1 MEAAYL
7 AREATVCRLPMVYGE
22 RDHQRREEPIL
33 RRVRAGRT
41 RIPAGSGGW
50 LWTRGYVRDVAAG
63 IRLALESDAC
73 VAEVLNLGEARTWSM
88 GLWAR
93 HVLEAAGSDAELARV
108 PDVLLPDDL
117 KALGT
122 IPQHLL
128 VDSSKA
134 RDLLGWTET
143 DPPRG
148 AGPLGRLAP
157 GQPAAR
163 ARTPTS
169 APTTAPWRQPAEM
182 TSRPG
187 RDQGR
192 PRVVLAPE
200 IAEIAGAITNRM
212 PDLVDR
218 VVRRILTEIE
228 FYRDRGVISLE
239 DIRGSVRDNLESMAA
254 ELITSQ
260 PPDLS
265 APRATGRRRAEQGTP
280 LADILHAYRI
290 GFTEFWE
297 AIVEEGRRSTRAT
310 PDTLVDAAS
319 GVWWLIGEYT
329 QELTVAYREAASEL
343 LLAAARER
351 SALVEAVFTGGIP
364 DRDTLWEAAKLLR
377 LPWEGVFVVVVVEA
391 PGLAQEGLPDAEA
404 FLAGRGIGSAWH
416 LHPDI
421 QMGVVSLRHA
431 DALPVLLELLRR
443 GVRARCG
450 VSPAYPALGD
460 TPRAVHY
467 ARLVLA
473 SLPAGA
479 PAVVQ
484 FEETPLGVL
493 AAAAPDAAGALVRTV
508 LGPVLD
514 LPDQE
519 RSSLLGTLRAWFDAG
534 GSAAETG
541 KRIYVH
547 PNTVRYRLR
556 RLQEHTG
563 RSLDDPKAVAELLAA
578 LDALRLLQEPG
589 PPGPPLSPGTTVQG

>member
-1 MEAAYL
+1 
-7 AREATVCRLPMVYGE
+7 
-22 RDHQRREEPIL
+22 
-33 RRVRAGRT
+33 
-41 RIPAGSGGW
+41 
-50 LWTRGYVRDVAAG
+50 
-63 IRLALESDAC
+63 
-73 VAEVLNLGEARTWSM
+73 
-88 GLWAR
+88 
-93 HVLEAAGSDAELARV
+93 
-108 PDVLLPDDL
+108 
-117 KALGT
+117 
-122 IPQHLL
+122 
-128 VDSSKA
+128 
-134 RDLLGWTET
+134 
-143 DPPRG
+143 
-148 AGPLGRLAP
+148 
-157 GQPAAR
+157 
-163 ARTPTS
+163 
-169 APTTAPWRQPAEM
+169 M

-200 IAEIAGAITNRM
+200 IAEIAGSITNRM

-228 FYRDRGVISLE
+228 FYRDRGVIGLE
-239 DIRGSVRDNLESMAA
+239 DIRGSVRDNLESMAT
-254 ELITSQ
+254 ELTTSQ

-377 LPWEGVFVVVVVEA
+377 LPWEGVFVVVAVEA

-450 VSPAYPALGD
+450 SARPTLPSATPPAPSTTPAWCWPACPPAPRRWSSSRRRRSACSPPPPRTRPGRWCARCWDRCSICPTRSVPACWAPCGRGS
-460 TPRAVHY
+460 TPVARRPRPASGSTCTRTPSGTGCGGCRSTRDGPSTIPRPWPSCWPPWTPCGSCRSRA
-467 ARLVLA
+467 RPGRRCRRGQP
-473 SLPAGA
+473 SRGRCCPAGHCARA
-479 PAVVQ
+479 PSRPTLGASHRRA
-484 FEETPLGVL
+484 EETMANL
-493 AAAAPDAAGALVRTV
+493 ALNLVEAKEMYPDRVAVRLDELALTYSE
-508 LGPVLD
+508 LD
-514 LPDQE
+514 E
-519 RSSLLGTLRAWFDAG
+519 RSARGRACSPPVASPPAT
-534 GSAAETG
+534 GSA
-541 KRIYVH
+541 
-547 PNTVRYRLR
+547 
-556 RLQEHTG
+556 
-563 RSLDDPKAVAELLAA
+563 
-578 LDALRLLQEPG
+578 
-589 PPGPPLSPGTTVQG
+589 

>member
-1 MEAAYL
+1 M
-7 AREATVCRLPMVYGE
+7 
-22 RDHQRREEPIL
+22 
-33 RRVRAGRT
+33 
-41 RIPAGSGGW
+41 
-50 LWTRGYVRDVAAG
+50 
-63 IRLALESDAC
+63 
-73 VAEVLNLGEARTWSM
+73 
-88 GLWAR
+88 
-93 HVLEAAGSDAELARV
+93 
-108 PDVLLPDDL
+108 
-117 KALGT
+117 
-122 IPQHLL
+122 
-128 VDSSKA
+128 SK
-134 RDLLGWTET
+134 
-143 DPPRG
+143 PF
-148 AGPLGRLAP
+148 
-157 GQPAAR
+157 
-163 ARTPTS
+163 
-169 APTTAPWRQPAEM
+169 
-182 TSRPG
+182 

-200 IAEIAGAITNRM
+200 IAEIAGSITNRT

-228 FYRDRGVISLE
+228 FYRDRGVVSLE
-239 DIRGSVRDNLESMAA
+239 DLRGSVRNNLESMAA
-254 ELITSQ
+254 QLTTSQ

-310 PDTLVDAAS
+310 PDTLV
-319 GVWWLIGEYT
+319 
-329 QELTVAYREAASEL
+329 
-343 LLAAARER
+343 LLAGARER
-351 SALVEAVFTGGIP
+351 SALVEAVFSGGIP

-377 LPWEGVFVVVVVEA
+377 LPWEGVFVVVAVEA

-404 FLAGRGIGSAWH
+404 FLAGRGIGSAWQ

-479 PAVVQ
+479 PAVAQ

-493 AAAAPDAAGALVRTV
+493 AAAAPDAARALVRTV

-514 LPDQE
+514 LPGQE
-519 RSSLLGTLRAWFDAG
+519 RSSLLGTLRAWFDVG

-563 RSLDDPKAVAELLAA
+563 RSLDDPRAVAELLAA

-589 PPGPPLSPGTTVQG
+589 PPAPPLSPGTTVQG